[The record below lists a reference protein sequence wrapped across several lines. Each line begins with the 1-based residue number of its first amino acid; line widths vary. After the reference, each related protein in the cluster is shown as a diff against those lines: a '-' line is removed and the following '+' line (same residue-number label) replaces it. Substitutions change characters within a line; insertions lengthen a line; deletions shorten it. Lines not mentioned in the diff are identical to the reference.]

1 MVLEIVGVFF
11 GVLSFVWIVLIHCKQ
26 SKEAE
31 AYRLAADL
39 SLVVRIRAIVRKKIQ
54 VEDGVSRENPIE
66 IGQDTAELLR
76 GLTFQL
82 ASREAETL
90 KRIVLDFIG
99 RDGLPPPTSFD
110 EKERIKNC
118 LSGFVLKHGEPSKAG
133 VSRPWSFLKRT
144 ASWVCRRV

>member
-11 GVLSFVWIVLIHCKQ
+11 GALSFVWIVLIHCKQ

-31 AYRLAADL
+31 ACRLAADL

-54 VEDGVSRENPIE
+54 VEDGVPRENPIE
-66 IGQDTAELLR
+66 IGQDTAKLLR

-90 KRIVLDFIG
+90 KGIVLNFIG
-99 RDGLPPPTSFD
+99 RDGLPPPTSFA
-110 EKERIKNC
+110 ERNRIKDC
-118 LSGFVLKHGEPSKAG
+118 LSGFVLDHGEPSKAG
-133 VSRPWSFLKRT
+133 VSRPWGFLKR
-144 ASWVCRRV
+144 AVSWDCRRM